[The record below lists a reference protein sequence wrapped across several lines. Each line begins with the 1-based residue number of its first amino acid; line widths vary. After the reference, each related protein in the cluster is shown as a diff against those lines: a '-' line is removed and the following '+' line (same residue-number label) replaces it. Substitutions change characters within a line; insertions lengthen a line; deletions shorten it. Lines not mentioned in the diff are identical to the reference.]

1 MKVSPIPLEQQIRIA
16 QRVANGEFYEDV
28 AKSEGVC
35 RNTVQKYFKMSGL
48 PRKPQKTEFELA
60 MEKLR
65 VTAQEQNP
73 LSPPIST
80 QKLPSGKVGNVSNP
94 TGDIVLAIPDLH
106 CPWQHPDALAFLIA
120 VRDTY
125 KTTKTVCLGDEID
138 AMGYSRYPQDPDA
151 PNQSKE
157 LELAIEQLLPFY
169 KAFPNMLV
177 CESNHTIRPWKKAF
191 EAGLP
196 KSFLPTVARVLRA
209 PDGWTWH
216 NQIEVDGVLYIHGD
230 AGSSGFTAHI
240 QYMRKFKQSV
250 VIGHIHSFA
259 GVNYE
264 GKLFGVN
271 SGCLIDN
278 EAICFKYAK
287 NMPIPVSLGCTV
299 VKYGKQAQFIPMIL
313 DENKRWIGR
322 L

>member
-1 MKVSPIPLEQQIRIA
+1 MNSDIFKPADPKVIA
-16 QRVANGEFYEDV
+16 EAVKRVLAHERKEDV
-28 AKSEGVC
+28 SRDLGI
-35 RNTVQKYFKMSGL
+35 TSDTITKYMRLMGIDYKR
-48 PRKPQKTEFELA
+48 PPEREL
-60 MEKLR
+60 R
-65 VTAQEQNP
+65 AQEIMKHMVAVTDGEQKP
-73 LSPPIST
+73 EPAPIST
-80 QKLPSGKVGNVSNP
+80 QILPS
-94 TGDIVLAIPDLH
+94 GDIVLAIPDLH
-106 CPWQHPDALAFLIA
+106 CPWQHQDALAFLIA

-125 KTTKTVCLGDEID
+125 HVTKTVCLGDEID

-169 KAFPNMLV
+169 RAFPDMLV

-250 VIGHIHSFA
+250 VIGHIHSYA

-264 GKLFGVN
+264 GELFGVN
-271 SGCLIDN
+271 SGCLIDAD
-278 EAICFKYAK
+278 AICFKYAK

-313 DENKRWIGR
+313 DENKRWIGK

>member
-1 MKVSPIPLEQQIRIA
+1 MTWQPADPKVIA
-16 QRVANGEFYEDV
+16 EAVKRVLAHERKEDV
-28 AKSEGVC
+28 A
-35 RNTVQKYFKMSGL
+35 RDLNLTADTITKYMRLMGIEYKR
-48 PRKPQKTEFELA
+48 PPQKELQA
-60 MEKLR
+60 QKIMEHL
-65 VTAQEQNP
+65 VTAQEQKP
-73 LSPPIST
+73 VSAPEST
-80 QKLPSGKVGNVSNP
+80 QKSESGN
-94 TGDIVLAIPDLH
+94 IVLAIPDLH

-120 VRDTY
+120 IRDTY
-125 KTTKTVCLGDEID
+125 NVTKTVCLGDEID

-169 KAFPNMLV
+169 RAFPDMLV

-209 PDGWTWH
+209 PDGWSWH
-216 NQIEVDGVLYIHGD
+216 NEIEIDGVRYIHGD

-250 VIGHIHSFA
+250 VIGHIHSYA

-264 GKLFGVN
+264 GELFGVN
-271 SGCLIDN
+271 SGCLIDA

-287 NMPIPVSLGCTV
+287 NMPIPVSLGCTI

-313 DENKRWIGR
+313 DENRRWIGK

>member
-1 MKVSPIPLEQQIRIA
+1 MRMPPIPLEKQIRIV
-16 QRVANGEFYEDV
+16 QRVAAGEFYKDV

-35 RNTVQKYFKMSGL
+35 GNTVQKYFKRSGL
-48 PRKPQKTEFELA
+48 KKKAVR
-60 MEKLR
+60 
-65 VTAQEQNP
+65 TALEEHFNPAPPEQ
-73 LSPPIST
+73 
-80 QKLPSGKVGNVSNP
+80 PSQ

-125 KTTKTVCLGDEID
+125 NVTKTVCLGDEID

-157 LELAIEQLLPFY
+157 MELAIEQLLPFY
-169 KAFPNMLV
+169 KAFPDMLV

-216 NQIEVDGVLYIHGD
+216 NQVEVDGVLYIHGD

-264 GKLFGVN
+264 GGLFGVN
-271 SGCLIDN
+271 SGCLIDA

-287 NMPIPVSLGCTV
+287 NMPIPVSLGCTI
-299 VKYGKQAQFIPMIL
+299 VKNGKQAQFIPMIL
-313 DENKRWIGR
+313 DENRRWIGK

>member
-1 MKVSPIPLEQQIRIA
+1 MILDPTPLDKQIRIA
-16 QRVANGEFYEDV
+16 KRIAAGEYVCDV
-28 AKSEGVC
+28 AESEGVAK
-35 RNTVQKYFKMSGL
+35 NTARKYFKRSGL
-48 PRKPQKTEFELA
+48 KRKPK
-60 MEKLR
+60 R
-65 VTAQEQNP
+65 TALEEALNP
-73 LSPPIST
+73 E
-80 QKLPSGKVGNVSNP
+80 VGNASNP
-94 TGDIVLAIPDLH
+94 TKDEGDIVLAIPDLH

-125 KTTKTVCLGDEID
+125 NVTKTVCLGDEID

-169 KAFPNMLV
+169 RAFPDMLV

-216 NQIEVDGVLYIHGD
+216 NQVEVDGVLYIHGD

-250 VIGHIHSFA
+250 VIGHIHSYA

-264 GKLFGVN
+264 GELFGVN
-271 SGCLIDN
+271 SGCLIDA

-287 NMPIPVSLGCTV
+287 NMPIPVSLGCTI
-299 VKYGKQAQFIPMIL
+299 VKNGKQAQFIPMIL
-313 DENKRWIGR
+313 DENRRWIGK